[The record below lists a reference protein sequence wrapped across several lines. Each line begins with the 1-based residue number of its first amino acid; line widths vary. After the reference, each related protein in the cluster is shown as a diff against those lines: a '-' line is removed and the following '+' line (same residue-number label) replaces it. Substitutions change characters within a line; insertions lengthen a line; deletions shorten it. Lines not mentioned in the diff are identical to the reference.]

1 MSLDLEFCDSG
12 IDDLSDSTQS
22 QQYLTSSHALGCD
35 VFLIYWKKTKLTAQ
49 QKKIIDEMLRN
60 LAELERINQQILFL
74 AEHFKDHTI
83 DKIMGMEDVDLA
95 ISYLTGKLYPPTGHE
110 NYTDSTS
117 NKNKSF
123 KLPPDVICQKKA
135 IKNSGTSYTF
145 RHKEW

>member
-60 LAELERINQQILFL
+60 LVELERIYQQILFL

-83 DKIMGMEDVDLA
+83 DKIMGMNEVELA
-95 ISYLTGKLYPPTGHE
+95 LAYLTDKLYAPTGHE
-110 NYTDSTS
+110 NVETETS
-117 NKNKSF
+117 HQKKSF
-123 KLPPDVICQKKA
+123 ELPPDV
-135 IKNSGTSYTF
+135 
-145 RHKEW
+145 